1 MMKLNK
7 IFQLI
12 FGVSI
17 LFISAAFAQE
27 MKPEAGKLYNEGNSL
42 LKAGNYNGAVEKYNQ
57 ALAIEK
63 DYRIYYQK
71 GVALKKSDKLDDS
84 RIAFEE
90 CLKLSPNNEAALN
103 ALGGTYFSMGDYNK
117 AIETFEKVLSVSKN
131 NSIKDKVKK
140 NMSLAYTKLGNQAMS
155 SGNANK
161 AIEYFIKA
169 VELDKYDA
177 AYLLLAQLYQELGQY
192 DNSIKA
198 AEDALKYRSKIN
210 KGGAYYYMGL
220 SYKGK
225 GDTIKAKE
233 MFNQAK
239 SDPGYRA
246 NAEYQLG
253 LMK

>member
-1 MMKLNK
+1 MLNK
-7 IFQLI
+7 LTQLI
-12 FGVSI
+12 LI
-17 LFISAAFAQE
+17 LFLFVSVNVLAQE
-27 MKPEAGKLYNEGNSL
+27 MNPEAGKLYNEGNSL
-42 LKAGNYNGAVEKYNQ
+42 LKAGNYNGAVDKYNQ

-71 GVALKKSDKLDDS
+71 GVALKKADKLDEAK
-84 RIAFEE
+84 IAFEE

-103 ALGGTYFSMGDYNK
+103 ALGGTYFSMGDYSK
-117 AIETFEKVLSVSKN
+117 AIETFEKVLAFSKN

-161 AIEYFIKA
+161 AIEYLNKA
-169 VELDKYDA
+169 VELDRYDA

-225 GDTIKAKE
+225 GDLAKAKE

-239 SDPGYRA
+239 NDPSYRA
-246 NAEYQLG
+246 NADYQLG